1 MILNTT
7 ALSPV
12 IGRAP
17 FAAPMQ
23 RAPTTLPAVNEST
36 DPNTTAADEIPG
48 ITDDDGTPVGGRADV
63 GADRFYFRQLLS
75 GLDFAMDDPIAQQMG
90 NFTYLIGDRAS
101 GECVVVDPAYGVA
114 EIKAIAEADG
124 MRLVG
129 MLVTHFHA
137 DHCGGDMM
145 GFQVQGAAELL
156 ELTSVPVHIQ
166 GDEEEWITKTT
177 TLTREDLA
185 VHDPG
190 DVIRV
195 GDIPV
200 QLIHTPGHTPGSQCF
215 LVNGR
220 LVSGDTLFL
229 DGCGRTDLPGGD
241 PEALYYSLTRT
252 LARVPDDAVLYPGHN
267 YSHLPHQRMGDN
279 RMSNRVLRPATPEQ
293 WLMMFT

>member
-1 MILNTT
+1 MTEPTDADSTT
-7 ALSPV
+7 DRDMGA
-12 IGRAP
+12 GAD
-17 FAAPMQ
+17 
-23 RAPTTLPAVNEST
+23 PTGNDVGNPDT
-36 DPNTTAADEIPG
+36 
-48 ITDDDGTPVGGRADV
+48 TPVGGRAEL
-63 GADRFYFRQLLS
+63 GPDRFYFRQLLS
-75 GLDFAMDDPIAQQMG
+75 GLDFAEQDPVAQQMG
-90 NFTYLIGDRAS
+90 NFSYLIGDRAS

-114 EIKAIAEADG
+114 ELKALAEADG

-129 MLVTHFHA
+129 ALVTHFHA

-145 GFQVQGAAELL
+145 GFKVQGAAELL
-156 ELTSVPVHIQ
+156 ELVSIPIHVQ
-166 GDEEEWITKTT
+166 ADEEEWITKTT
-177 TLTREDLA
+177 TLTRENLA
-185 VHDPG
+185 LHAPG

-195 GDIPV
+195 GDVPI

-241 PEALYYSLTRT
+241 PEALYYSLTQT

-267 YSHLPHQRMGDN
+267 YSHLPYQRMGDN
-279 RMSNRVLRPATPEQ
+279 RMSNRVLRPTTPEQ